1 MGDHEGDARIWAYEE
16 FGHAELGDP
25 RRTARLV
32 HMAAALAERPGGKVL
47 DVFRSSAERQ
57 GAYDLLGN
65 SRVPSEAILAAT
77 QVATVRRCE
86 HAPWVHVV
94 VDGTSLKLADWERRK
109 DFGGVGSTLNGARGL
124 KVIHAYAVSADG
136 TPIGVLNQQW
146 WARRA
151 RSKRRD
157 CKERPLEEKET
168 VHWVRAIDQA
178 TRALVL
184 AGSRA
189 WFQVDREGDRY
200 WTLAALQLTGQWFTV
215 RSTYGHRFVAADGA
229 GRRRRLRDV
238 ARKGKYRETVSLEIP
253 ARLHREGRTAH
264 LRIRTATTTLDMI
277 EAHSEQHLAL
287 DVNVVDVLEV
297 GTTPRAEK
305 PLHWRLLTNHPVTTM
320 KDVLAIIDGYTKRWR
335 IEELHRV
342 WKSGALRVEETQLRS
357 AARVIKWAILAVV
370 TAARIERLRVLA
382 RTTPDEPALGTFTQN
397 ELDAL
402 LLMKRRYAKRTERI
416 PDEVPTI
423 AQAVRWLADLGGYAG
438 HKSSGRPGAVTLR
451 RGLDFITPV
460 AVALEALKSQGML
473 R

>member
-1 MGDHEGDARIWAYEE
+1 MRSHDDEETRAWAYEE
-16 FGHAELGDP
+16 FGHAELGDS

-32 HMAAALAERPGGKVL
+32 RMVAALAEQPGGKVL
-47 DVFRSSAERQ
+47 DVFRSGAERQ

-65 SRVPSEAILAAT
+65 SRVCAEAMLAAT
-77 QVATVRRCE
+77 EAATVRRCDQ
-86 HAPWVHVV
+86 APWVHVV
-94 VDGTSLKLADWERRK
+94 VDGTSLNLSDWRRRK
-109 DFGGVGSTLNGARGL
+109 DFGAVGSTLNGARGL
-124 KVIHAYAVSADG
+124 KVVHAYAVSPDG
-136 TPIGVLNQQW
+136 TPVGVLNQQW
-146 WARRA
+146 WKRRA
-151 RSKRRD
+151 RKKRWD
-157 CKERPLEEKET
+157 CKQRPLEEKET
-168 VHWVRAIDQA
+168 LHWVRAIGQA

-189 WFQVDREGDRY
+189 WFQIDREGDRY
-200 WTLAALQLTGQWFTV
+200 WTLAALHRTGQWFTV
-215 RSTYGHRFVAADGA
+215 RSTYSDRFVADDM

-238 ARKGKYRETVSLEIP
+238 ARKGKFRGTVSLDLP
-253 ARLHREGRTAH
+253 ARLHRKGRMAR
-264 LRIRTATTTLDMI
+264 LRIRTATTTLDMV
-277 EAHSEQHLAL
+277 ETHSEQRLAL
-287 DVNVVDVLEV
+287 TINVVDVLEV
-297 GTTPRAEK
+297 GTTPRGEK
-305 PLHWRLLTNHPVTTM
+305 PLHWRLLTNRPVTTM
-320 KDVLAIIDGYTKRWR
+320 KEVLAIVDGYTKRWR

-382 RTTPDEPALGTFTQN
+382 RTTPDDLALGAFTQH

-402 LLMKRRYAKRTERI
+402 ILMKRRYAKRTENI

-451 RGLDFITPV
+451 RGLQFITPV
-460 AVALEALKSQGML
+460 AVALEALKSQGKL